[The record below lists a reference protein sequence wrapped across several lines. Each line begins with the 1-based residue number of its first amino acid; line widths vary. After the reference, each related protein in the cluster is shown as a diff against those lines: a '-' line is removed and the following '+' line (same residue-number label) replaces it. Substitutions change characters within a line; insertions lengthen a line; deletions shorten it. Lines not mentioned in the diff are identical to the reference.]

1 MTIELNED
9 NFSDTINTGI
19 TLVDFWA
26 EWCGPCKA
34 AAPYVDKLAD
44 QVGDNAKVVKVNV
57 DESPSIASEF
67 GVMSIPTFILFK
79 DGEVIE
85 RTSGFTP
92 NFIAEW
98 TEKIDSAL
106 L

>member
-1 MTIELNED
+1 MTVELNED
-9 NFSDTINTGI
+9 NFSENINKGV

-34 AAPYVDKLAD
+34 AAPHVDKLAG
-44 QVGDNAKVVKVNV
+44 QVGDNATVAKVNV

-79 DGEVIE
+79 DGEVVE
-85 RTSGFTP
+85 RSSGFTP
-92 NFIAEW
+92 NFITEW
-98 TEKIDSAL
+98 AEKIDSAL

>member
-1 MTIELNED
+1 MAIELNED
-9 NFSDTINTGI
+9 NFSENINKGI

-34 AAPYVDKLAD
+34 AAPHVDKLAD
-44 QVGDNAKVVKVNV
+44 KIGDNAMIAKFNV

-85 RTSGFTP
+85 RSSGFTP

-98 TEKIDSAL
+98 TKKIDSAL